1 MSVVLSYPT
10 TYPTSDRNKLNE
22 YRQELKAKLLAQN
35 EKLEQELF
43 FAQRCVNAQLE
54 KNKTLMETIENQ
66 TTLLSILTED
76 RTDLIRTVDDQ
87 RVAIETKDA
96 EIQRLRMLLEAFS
109 SGL

>member
-1 MSVVLSYPT
+1 MSVVSSSYPN
-10 TYPTSDRNKLNE
+10 SDRNALND
-22 YRQELKAKLLAQN
+22 YRQELKAQLLAQN

-43 FAQRCVNAQLE
+43 FAQRCVNSQLE
-54 KNKTLMETIENQ
+54 KNKTLMEKIENQ
-66 TTLLSILTED
+66 TALLTILTED

-87 RVAIETKDA
+87 RVDIKKKDA